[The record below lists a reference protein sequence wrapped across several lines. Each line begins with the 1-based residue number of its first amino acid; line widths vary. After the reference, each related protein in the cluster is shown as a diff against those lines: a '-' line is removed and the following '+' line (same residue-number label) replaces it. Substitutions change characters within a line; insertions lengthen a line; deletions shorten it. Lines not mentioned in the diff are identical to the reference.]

1 MDHSSNEENPR
12 GVATGEGEVVSG
24 NDGVHGGIVVRVGA
38 TDDELDEADE
48 GKAEEERSEVGMVGG
63 THKEE
68 REGDGEEE
76 AKIKGAFKEEEEGV
90 RKE

>member
-1 MDHSSNEENPR
+1 MRAGAADNEVDEAN
-12 GVATGEGEVVSG
+12 EGEV
-24 NDGVHGGIVVRVGA
+24 
-38 TDDELDEADE
+38 EKE
-48 GKAEEERSEVGMVGG
+48 AEEERSEVGMVGR

-76 AKIKGAFKEEEEGV
+76 AEIEGEFKEEEEEGV